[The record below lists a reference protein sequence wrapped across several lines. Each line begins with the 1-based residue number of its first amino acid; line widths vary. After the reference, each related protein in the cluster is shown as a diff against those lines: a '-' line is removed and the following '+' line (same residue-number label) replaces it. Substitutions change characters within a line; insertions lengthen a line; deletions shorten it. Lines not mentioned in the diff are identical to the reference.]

1 MSQLYDLVI
10 IGAGPAGLT
19 AGIYA
24 SRAGLKTLLLERA
37 FAGGQMVSTFQ
48 IENYPGFPEGIGGTE
63 LTTLMQAQVE
73 KLGLSLTTL
82 EVKKIIPQADQ
93 SLVLKHSQG
102 ELVTHSLIIAS
113 GAQPRLLGVPGED
126 RLRGRGVSYC
136 ATCDGAFFRDESL
149 VVVGGGNSAIDEAI
163 FLTRFASQVTIV
175 HRRDQLRAEKLLQEK
190 AFQNPKI
197 KFIWDSVV
205 TEIGGKDKVE
215 HVRLKNV
222 KNGQNSQIPV
232 GGVFMYIGLTPNT
245 GFLGGLVS
253 LDEQGFIPTD
263 EAMATPIPGVFAA
276 GDVRSKEVR
285 QIATAVGDGAIA
297 AIMAEK
303 YLEALP

>member
-24 SRAGLKTLLLERA
+24 SRAGLKTLLLEKA

-48 IENYPGFPEGIGGTE
+48 IENYSGFPEGIGGTE
-63 LTTLMQAQVE
+63 LTALMQAQVE

-82 EVKKIIPQADQ
+82 EVKEIIPQADG
-93 SLVLKHSQG
+93 SLLLKHSQG
-102 ELVTHSLIIAS
+102 TLITRSLIIAS
-113 GAQPRLLGVPGED
+113 GAQPRLLGVPGEE
-126 RLRGRGVSYC
+126 RLRGRGVSFC

-149 VVVGGGNSAIDEAI
+149 VVVGGGNSALDEAI

-175 HRRDQLRAEKLLQEK
+175 HRRNKLRAEKFLQEK

-205 TEIGGKDKVE
+205 TEVGGENKVE
-215 HVRLKNV
+215 YVRLKNV
-222 KNGQNSQIPV
+222 KNGQSSQIPV

-245 GFLGGLVS
+245 GFLGGLVP
-253 LDEQGFIPTD
+253 LDKQGFIPTGED
-263 EAMATPIPGVFAA
+263 MATQIPGVFAA

-303 YLEALP
+303 YLEASG

>member
-24 SRAGLKTLLLERA
+24 SRAGLKTLLVEKA

-48 IENYPGFPEGIGGTE
+48 IENYSGFPEGIGGTE
-63 LTTLMQAQVE
+63 LTALMQAQVE

-82 EVKKIIPQADQ
+82 EVKEIIPQADR
-93 SLVLKHSQG
+93 SLLLKHSQ
-102 ELVTHSLIIAS
+102 ETLITRSLIIAS
-113 GAQPRLLGVPGED
+113 GAQPRLLGVPGEE
-126 RLRGRGVSYC
+126 RLRGRGVSFC

-149 VVVGGGNSAIDEAI
+149 VVVGGGNSALDEAI

-175 HRRDQLRAEKLLQEK
+175 HRRNQLRAEKFLQEK

-205 TEIGGKDKVE
+205 TEVGGENKVE
-215 HVRLKNV
+215 YVRLKNV
-222 KNGQNSQIPV
+222 KNGQSSQIPV

-245 GFLGGLVS
+245 GFLGGLVP
-253 LDEQGFIPTD
+253 LDKQGFIPTD
-263 EAMATPIPGVFAA
+263 EDMATQIPGVFAA

-303 YLEALP
+303 YLEALG